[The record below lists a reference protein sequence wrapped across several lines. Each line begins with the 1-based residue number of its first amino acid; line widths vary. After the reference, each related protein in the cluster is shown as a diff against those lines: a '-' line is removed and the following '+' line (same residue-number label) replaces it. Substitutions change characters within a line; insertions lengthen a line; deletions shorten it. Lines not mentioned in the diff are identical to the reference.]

1 MKAETNFFI
10 IFGKIEFFF
19 CSQCQCSNPCIGPL
33 PKIKTSFF
41 LLSISG
47 DELFFYQNDIQVFNI
62 YNRKIPKKIEST

>member
-10 IFGKIEFFF
+10 IFGKIEIFF

-41 LLSISG
+41 LLSISA
-47 DELFFYQNDIQVFNI
+47 DELFFLS
-62 YNRKIPKKIEST
+62 K